1 MLLLHHVFMSLKANC
16 SRARRRSLPQPDSIN
31 SKPCT
36 DSFLP
41 LLPARPP
48 QPLLGAARD
57 QRRHQGW
64 QRVQTHWVY
73 HLKPKRM
80 KKVTH

>member
-1 MLLLHHVFMSLKANC
+1 MALFGNVFMSLKANC

-73 HLKPKRM
+73 HLKPKLM
-80 KKVTH
+80 KKI